1 MKVSK
6 IKLSAIASGV
16 ALGIA
21 SAASQAAQPPL
32 SHSLDP
38 KRVQRYR

>member
-6 IKLSAIASGV
+6 IKLSAIAV
-16 ALGIA
+16 ALLLA
-21 SAASQAAQPPL
+21 LPLQLRRLRSLPL